1 MIIGNSGYKELYQSD
16 TKEFVSTHVQFTV
29 NPGVTHSRLLDD
41 DGICYYAII
50 INWLMILFRYLIR

>member
-1 MIIGNSGYKELYQSD
+1 MNIGNFGYKDLYQSD

-41 DGICYYAII
+41 DGYYYYGII
-50 INWLMILFRYLIR
+50 INWLMILCRF

>member
-1 MIIGNSGYKELYQSD
+1 MIIGNFGYKVLYQSD

-50 INWLMILFRYLIR
+50 IK

>member
-16 TKEFVSTHVQFTV
+16 VKEFVSTHVQFTV

-41 DGICYYAII
+41 DGICYYEII
-50 INWLMILFRYLIR
+50 IN